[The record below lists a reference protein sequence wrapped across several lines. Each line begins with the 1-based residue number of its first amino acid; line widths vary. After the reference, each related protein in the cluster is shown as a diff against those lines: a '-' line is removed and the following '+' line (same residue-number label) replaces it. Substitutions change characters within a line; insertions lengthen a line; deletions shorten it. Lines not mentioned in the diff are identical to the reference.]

1 MCDPAAA
8 RGHREPDR
16 RLRRCGVRRGLEQ
29 ARLEFET
36 ARRAGDLQRM
46 SELQY
51 GRIPELE
58 KRLKQA
64 VEAESAET
72 TLLRN
77 NVTDEEIASVV
88 SKWTGIPV
96 SKMLEGERDKLLR
109 MEQEESHY
117 LTFCAGGT
125 IAWSAALR
133 GLPMKSLL
141 AVSPLWLHQQSETP
155 HVPVKLMYGEYM
167 DNRPSEAWAEQMGVQ
182 MEVVPR
188 FGRELY
194 SDEKIIQQ
202 VCQELLERI
211 IQKKHSLPVMKPLS
225 V

>member
-1 MCDPAAA
+1 MLQLEITKLTCYLYLIATPMA
-8 RGHREPDR
+8 E
-16 RLRRCGVRRGLEQ
+16 RLVVLSDMWGSRKGLWITSYLGYLQ
-29 ARLEFET
+29 QYFDIVYHDSQVLA
-36 ARRAGDLQRM
+36 DLQNVVKTPESLCEAFLKGGYDRAV
-46 SELQY
+46 SEL
-51 GRIPELE
+51 
-58 KRLKQA
+58 
-64 VEAESAET
+64 
-72 TLLRN
+72 LR
-77 NVTDEEIASVV
+77 
-88 SKWTGIPV
+88 K
-96 SKMLEGERDKLLR
+96 
-109 MEQEESHY
+109 EQEESHY

-141 AVSPLWLHQQSETP
+141 AVSPLWMHEQSETP

-202 VCQELLERI
+202 VCRELLERI

-225 V
+225 VY